1 MPTTPVAYDS
11 RMECLA
17 RLRSE
22 PHGTAISDLAADL
35 KISEDET
42 RKLLDAIDE
51 MGFGI
56 KRWHEGSRWVAAIA
70 VDDYQRA
77 ARKSAAYVDLREDA
91 AAT

>member
-1 MPTTPVAYDS
+1 MPTAPYNPA
-11 RMECLA
+11 MECLA

-42 RKLLDAIDE
+42 RNLLAEIDA

-70 VDDYQRA
+70 VNDYQRA

-91 AAT
+91 VST